1 LNSSTIAF
9 AYSYFDTLFEKT
21 KNAKEKEIVNNHNI
35 KIMAVVCLLLAFKF
49 NEDSEKEKEKEK
61 ENDPIESS
69 IVNIHN
75 LFKNIKIIIK
85 IKKQKIVRNEFKY
98 FSMLDYKLD
107 CEHSALEI
115 MNNNVVEE
123 MANY

>member
-35 KIMAVVCLLLAFKF
+35 KIMAIVCLLLAFKF
-49 NEDSEKEKEKEK
+49 NEDSEKEKEK

>member
-1 LNSSTIAF
+1 MNSSTIAF

-35 KIMAVVCLLLAFKF
+35 KIMAIVCLLLAFKF
-49 NEDSEKEKEKEK
+49 NEDSEKEKEK

>member
-49 NEDSEKEKEKEK
+49 NEDSEKEKEK